1 MVGLSLDHGFRW
13 EMLKDSIVGFFQEG
27 GFLIFHNYIWVFPVT
42 PMFLDLPFNLK
53 IERFKLTLKFRT
65 RFFHSNR
72 RFRKAPGPCALLA
85 WWKETTG
92 DACPALWACYNLLA
106 VGGEKTEDDVE
117 SREKSQGIFGEM
129 RFLYMCIYIFIDVCN
144 IKQQKTYIYI

>member
-1 MVGLSLDHGFRW
+1 MVGLRLDHGFRW
-13 EMLKDSIVGFFQEG
+13 EMLWLVFFFPGKKTTPFKDSIMGFFQEG

-42 PMFLDLPFNLK
+42 PLFLDLPFNSK
-53 IERFKLTLKFRT
+53 IERFKLSLKFWT

-92 DACPALWACYNLLA
+92 DACPALWPVTTCWQLAEKKPKMRLSPGKNLM
-106 VGGEKTEDDVE
+106 G
-117 SREKSQGIFGEM
+117 
-129 RFLYMCIYIFIDVCN
+129 FLVKCVF
-144 IKQQKTYIYI
+144 YIYMYIYM

>member
-92 DACPALWACYNLLA
+92 DACPALWPVTTCWQLA
-106 VGGEKTEDDVE
+106 EKKRKMML
-117 SREKSQGIFGEM
+117 SPGKKSQGIFGEM